1 MKLRVTR
8 AASAFILA
16 ATLLAGCGEPA
27 DQSSYAP
34 SAIQAAEAAQS
45 VAQATRSA
53 AQSVV
58 SGAKKATSEDGSDV
72 LSQWPQPLQTLRS
85 AGSAATSGASV
96 ADWWR
101 SIFNRFANE
110 DHGLAGGG
118 KILEF
123 QPQPR

>member
-16 ATLLAGCGEPA
+16 ATLLTGCGEPVG
-27 DQSSYAP
+27 QSSYAP
-34 SAIQAAEAAQS
+34 SAIQAAQAARSAVQT
-45 VAQATRSA
+45 ARSA
-53 AQSVV
+53 AQDAV
-58 SGAKKATSEDGSDV
+58 SSAKKAASEGGSGL
-72 LSQWPQPLQTLRS
+72 LSQHPQPPRALRS
-85 AGSAATSGASV
+85 AGSGTSV

-101 SIFNRFANE
+101 GVFNRFASE

-118 KILEF
+118 KILEA